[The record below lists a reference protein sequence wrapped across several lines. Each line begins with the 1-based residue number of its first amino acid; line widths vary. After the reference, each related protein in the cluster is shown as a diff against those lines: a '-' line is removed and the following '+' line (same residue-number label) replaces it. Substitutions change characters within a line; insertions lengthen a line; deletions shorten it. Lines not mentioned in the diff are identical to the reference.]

1 MLSVMTTGTER
12 RRKVATPWGAAELL
26 DEVRVPQR
34 APEKRFSIVVQLL
47 ETGGGEPL
55 VRIAYATGGTVRR
68 GPVTM
73 RTRELERLRTA
84 LTARPGL
91 GALLAPGEGDA

>member
-1 MLSVMTTGTER
+1 MTTRPQTK
-12 RRKVATPWGAAELL
+12 RKVATPWGAAELL
-26 DEVRVPQR
+26 DEVTVPQR

-55 VRIAYATGGTVRR
+55 VRIAYATGGSVRR

-73 RTRELERLRTA
+73 RTRELERLRAA
-84 LTARPGL
+84 LAARPAL
-91 GALLAPGEGDA
+91 AALLAPGKGDA

>member
-1 MLSVMTTGTER
+1 M
-12 RRKVATPWGAAELL
+12 ATPWGAAKVL
-26 DEVRVPQR
+26 DEVTVPQR

-55 VRIAYATGGTVRR
+55 VRIAYATGGAVRR

-73 RTRELERLRTA
+73 RTRELERLWTA
-84 LTARPGL
+84 VAARPALREL
-91 GALLAPGEGDA
+91 GPGTGGDA